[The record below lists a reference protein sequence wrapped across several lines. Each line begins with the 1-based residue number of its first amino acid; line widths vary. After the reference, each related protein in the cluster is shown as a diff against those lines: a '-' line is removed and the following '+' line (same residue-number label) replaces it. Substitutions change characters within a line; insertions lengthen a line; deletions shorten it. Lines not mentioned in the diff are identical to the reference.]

1 MKGTAPPVIVSPSGG
16 TSRRGFTFTEVIIT
30 VLLMS
35 ILTAVALPRW
45 ATSLQKQRV
54 ALAANRVVA
63 DLTRAQSAAY
73 GTSASKTVTFT
84 VGTSQ
89 YLVSGVTSLKTS
101 SASYVVVLSDDP
113 YRCTL
118 VSVWGQTGTQD
129 ITFNGYGLPNKGGNI
144 VVAAGGFQ
152 KTIVVDAT
160 SGTAVV
166 Q

>member
-1 MKGTAPPVIVSPSGG
+1 MSSRLPDHRSMHPRGFSLPEIVIV
-16 TSRRGFTFTEVIIT
+16 
-30 VLLMS
+30 VLIMGVLA
-35 ILTAVALPRW
+35 AVATPRFVS
-45 ATSLQKQRV
+45 SLAKQRV
-54 ALAANRVVA
+54 AQAANRVAA
-63 DLTRAQSAAY
+63 DLARAQSAAY

-89 YLVSGVTSLKTS
+89 YLMSGVTSLKS
-101 SASYVVVLSDDP
+101 SSGSYVVVLSDDP
-113 YRCTL
+113 YSCTL